1 MPHND
6 PPPSLSKRPW
16 VGVRFDCCGVYNRIY
31 RNPEG
36 TLYQGRCPKCLKVIR
51 MRVGE
56 GGTLSRF
63 FRAE

>member
-1 MPHND
+1 MPQND
-6 PPPSLSKRPW
+6 PQSSLSKRPW

-36 TLYQGRCPKCLKVIR
+36 TLYQGRCPKCLKVVR